1 MKLVLSIA
9 AAGVSLI
16 WVGPRLPRGRRVVG
30 QCKPSVRDLF
40 RRILGRFRPRQDHAD
55 DAFVVGRALMS
66 VSARMHAGQSPH
78 RAWADVAQT
87 LPGHLAAGF
96 VSLGTVAHQGTQ
108 PHASVALDAARAATG
123 LAHQLGAELAPVL
136 ESCAQGIEESSRAH
150 DEREAALV
158 APQATARILYA
169 LPLLGVVVGTL
180 MGANPIR
187 LFTASPVGGLVAC
200 AGGALTLVG
209 RWWIKVL
216 IDRAQLAPPEV
227 GTTTEVRRS

>member
-1 MKLVLSIA
+1 MKLLLSIA

-16 WVGPRLPRGRRVVG
+16 WVGPRLRRGTRVG
-30 QCKPSVRDLF
+30 EWKPSLRDLPK
-40 RRILGRFRPRQDHAD
+40 RILGRFRPSQDHAD

-78 RAWADVAQT
+78 RAWAEVSET
-87 LPGHLAAGF
+87 LPGDLAAGF
-96 VSLGTVAHQGTQ
+96 VSLGTVAYQGTQ
-108 PHASVALDAARAATG
+108 PHTSVALDAARAATG
-123 LAHQLGAELAPVL
+123 LAHELGAELAPVL
-136 ESCAQGIEESSRAH
+136 ESCAHGIEESTRAH
-150 DEREAALV
+150 DEREAALA

-187 LFTASPVGGLVAC
+187 LFTTSVVGGLVAC

-216 IDRAQLAPPEV
+216 IDRAGLAPPEL
-227 GTTTEVRRS
+227 GTTTQVRRP